1 MELTASTRAAARIME
16 AFAGQTGLLQE
27 GGRPPRRYL
36 WTDAFAVCNYLGLYR
51 STGQVRWLDLARRL
65 IDQVHFVLGRHRGD
79 DLRQGWISGL
89 DEEEGNRHPTA
100 GGLRIGKKMAERS
113 AAERFDERLEWD
125 RDGQYYHYL
134 TKWMHAL
141 CRTATVTGRP
151 AYLLQAAELAATSC
165 KAFRFN
171 APDGDKRLY
180 WKMSIDLSLP
190 LVRAMGHHDPLDGLI
205 TCCEI
210 QALARQY
217 PESEAVALDAE
228 IADLT
233 EMCEGGNWATTDPL
247 GLGGL
252 LGDAWRLAQV
262 LRLRPMPVPADL
274 PAVLLEASLPGLA
287 YLSRDS
293 TLRLPA
299 AYRLAFRELGLAIG
313 LQAVPR
319 LEALRA
325 GSPEIFGHPSRLVAL
340 LNELRFYL
348 PLGGE
353 IARFWQRKENQETAG
368 WTDHRDINMV
378 MLATGLASEGY
389 LDLDGRPS
397 SDG

>member
-1 MELTASTRAAARIME
+1 MEPSASTRTTARIME
-16 AFAGQTGLLQE
+16 AFAGQTGLLPE
-27 GGRPPRRYL
+27 GGAPPRRYL
-36 WTDAFAVCNYLGLYR
+36 WTDAFAVCNYLDLYR
-51 STGQVRWLDLARRL
+51 STGQARWLDLARRL

-79 DLRQGWISGL
+79 DSRQGWISGL
-89 DEEEGNRHPTA
+89 GEEEGKRRSTA
-100 GGLRIGKKMAERS
+100 GGLRIGKKMAERGTD
-113 AAERFDERLEWD
+113 ERYDERLEWD

-134 TKWMHAL
+134 AKWMHAL
-141 CRTATVTGRP
+141 YRTATVTGRP
-151 AYLLQAAELAATSC
+151 AYLLQAADLAAASHR
-165 KAFRFN
+165 AFSYN
-171 APDGDKRLY
+171 APDGGKLLY
-180 WKMSIDLSLP
+180 WKMSIDLSRP

-228 IADLT
+228 IIDLA
-233 EMCEGGNWATTDPL
+233 EMCAGGNWVTTDPL

-252 LGDAWRLAQV
+252 LGDTWRLAQL
-262 LRLRPMPVPADL
+262 LRLGPTAVPAEL

-293 TLRLPA
+293 ALRLPA

-319 LEALRA
+319 LEALFA
-325 GSPEIFGHPSRLVAL
+325 ADGEFFGKSSRLVAL
-340 LNELRFYL
+340 LGEFRPYL

-353 IARFWQRKENQETAG
+353 IVRFWLREENQENAG
-368 WTDHRDINMV
+368 WADHRDINMV
-378 MLATGLASEGY
+378 MLATGLSPGGY
-389 LDLDGRPS
+389 LDLE
-397 SDG
+397 